1 MTSLF
6 IFIDIFEESDLVRNT
21 LSNKLSMIFEDFP
34 HNSLFYNEFMS
45 DIITGRSEEFNHAD
59 STLLIT
65 LVINLLP
72 IASESHWRQNG
83 IELVFKSNESKMSY
97 DSIIEGMQPPFDP
110 TDEIHIKILEHFIT
124 LIIGEILFF
133 VLEKTSGQLS
143 STIVDILQDIFSH
156 YATKEL
162 SNDFTSLIPFI
173 QKLFLKCQ
181 EIWSRNFG
189 MLSRNYFEE
198 WHKMLQTAI
207 IEDLNNNDEDS
218 VTPNLKITFYK
229 YLWITPTRK
238 LVSSHVLFLLNNLN
252 HALRSKKLDSSTKS
266 AVLES
271 LKCLLSHLTF
281 DDMSATNS
289 SSSIEE
295 DKNQNREDTDT
306 KLLWPSVKLLYQN
319 WYKLSKLSS
328 LKLQAVNVMITI
340 LRKSPRDF
348 FKNECSQ
355 FL

>member
-1 MTSLF
+1 
-6 IFIDIFEESDLVRNT
+6 
-21 LSNKLSMIFEDFP
+21 
-34 HNSLFYNEFMS
+34 
-45 DIITGRSEEFNHAD
+45 
-59 STLLIT
+59 
-65 LVINLLP
+65 
-72 IASESHWRQNG
+72 
-83 IELVFKSNESKMSY
+83 MSY
-97 DSIIEGMQPPFDP
+97 DSIIGSMQPPFDP

-198 WHKMLQTAI
+198 CHKMLQTAI

-229 YLWITPTRK
+229 YL
-238 LVSSHVLFLLNNLN
+238 
-252 HALRSKKLDSSTKS
+252 
-266 AVLES
+266 
-271 LKCLLSHLTF
+271 
-281 DDMSATNS
+281 
-289 SSSIEE
+289 
-295 DKNQNREDTDT
+295 
-306 KLLWPSVKLLYQN
+306 
-319 WYKLSKLSS
+319 
-328 LKLQAVNVMITI
+328 
-340 LRKSPRDF
+340 
-348 FKNECSQ
+348 
-355 FL
+355 